1 MAFLTDCRV
10 IYPEDLNDHTMR
22 DDYFL
27 VDIESHPFPERIIVS
42 RRPEGS
48 CADHRDYVPA
58 TDERLERLEAE
69 VAKLRE
75 LVDYMEPIAWY
86 AASPNERKRMR
97 ELGVEAD

>member
-42 RRPEGS
+42 RRPEG
-48 CADHRDYVPA
+48 DGNENRDYIPA
-58 TDERLERLEAE
+58 PNDRLERLKAE

-75 LVDYMEPIAWY
+75 LVDYMGPIAWY

-97 ELGVEAD
+97 ELGVDG